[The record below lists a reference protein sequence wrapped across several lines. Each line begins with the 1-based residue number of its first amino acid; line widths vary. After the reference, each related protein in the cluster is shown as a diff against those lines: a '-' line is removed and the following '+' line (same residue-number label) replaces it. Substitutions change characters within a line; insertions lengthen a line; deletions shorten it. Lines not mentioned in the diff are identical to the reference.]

1 MKIAICDFELR
12 TLELIKNFVA
22 DTDTLGVQPFK
33 ILSYENPFDML
44 AYYSRYRDIDIIL
57 LNVEMKSGYDV
68 AKELRKLDK
77 KVEIIFL
84 GKTTKMAVK
93 GYSVNAS
100 YYLLKPIQ
108 NQVLQYILNK
118 SINNVLSM
126 HTKFFWN
133 KSGERVDKIY
143 YFEIKWIE
151 TYQRK
156 TLISTING
164 KYISGTTMK
173 EHIERLHNSGFVQV
187 HSSYIVNLEYIRN
200 ITGNTITLRDGEI
213 IPISKKRK
221 REFLNTIEQF
231 YNTKIVSL

>member
-1 MKIAICDFELR
+1 
-12 TLELIKNFVA
+12 
-22 DTDTLGVQPFK
+22 
-33 ILSYENPFDML
+33 ML

-108 NQVLQYILNK
+108 NRVLQYILNK